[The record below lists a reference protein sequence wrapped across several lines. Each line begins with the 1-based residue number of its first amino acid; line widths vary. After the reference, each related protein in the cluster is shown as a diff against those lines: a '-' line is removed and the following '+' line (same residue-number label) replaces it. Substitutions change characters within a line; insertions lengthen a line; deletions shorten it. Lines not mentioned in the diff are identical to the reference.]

1 MSKVWSLYWEEQVS
15 YTAEIVADTEEEALR
30 YFETGGEFY
39 KEPKSTWSEMTHR
52 PSIELEREEV

>member
-1 MSKVWSLYWEEQVS
+1 MPKVWSLSWEEQVT
-15 YTAEIVADTEEEALR
+15 YNAEIVADTEEEALR

-39 KEPKSTWSEMTHR
+39 KEPKSVWAEMTYG

>member
-1 MSKVWSLYWEEQVS
+1 MAKVWRLDWEEQVS

-39 KEPKSTWSEMTHR
+39 TEPESVWAEMTHG
-52 PSIELEREEV
+52 PTIEFEGEEV